1 MMIKIRD
8 GLYAFLWESS
18 RENNSNAFL
27 IHENKTI
34 LFDPGYSHLF
44 SHVERGLEK
53 LDLSIK
59 DIDVV
64 IATHGHPDHIDAAT
78 AFGKP
83 TLFMMGK
90 EEYEYFYKLGSPSF
104 RIPEPDVLLQEGE
117 LNIGSVQ
124 LQILQTPGHSP
135 GSLCLYWPERKALFS
150 GDVAFD
156 RSIGRSDLPG
166 GNGRLL
172 KESLQ
177 RIGQLDVEYLLPGH
191 GNIVTGRETVRANF
205 QMIESYWFSYL

>member
-1 MMIKIRD
+1 
-8 GLYAFLWESS
+8 
-18 RENNSNAFL
+18 
-27 IHENKTI
+27 
-34 LFDPGYSHLF
+34 
-44 SHVERGLEK
+44 
-53 LDLSIK
+53 
-59 DIDVV
+59 
-64 IATHGHPDHIDAAT
+64 
-78 AFGKP
+78 
-83 TLFMMGK
+83 
-90 EEYEYFYKLGSPSF
+90 
-104 RIPEPDVLLQEGE
+104 LQEGE

-191 GNIVTGRETVRANF
+191 GNIVTGREAVRANF
-205 QMIESYWFSYL
+205 QLIESYWFSYL